1 MERTFEPMGVASMRF
16 ARSMPAASMRL
27 TWAGSFAPLAFATSA
42 GMRLS
47 STSVVLPEPD
57 TPVTAVRRP
66 RGIATS
72 SGFTVCSA
80 PVASSMLPCANT
92 SAAGTRSRTRTISSP
107 ERKPPINEA
116 GFASTSASV
125 PCATIRPPSAPAP
138 GPISTSQS
146 AAARM
151 RVSWSTMATELPS
164 ASRSR
169 ITSTSPSMLEGCR
182 PMDGSSSTYSTP
194 VVRLRT
200 ARASCTRWRSPVD
213 SVEPARS
220 SAR

>member
-16 ARSMPAASMRL
+16 ARSMPAASTRF
-27 TWAGSFAPLAFATSA
+27 TWEGSALPFAFAASA

-66 RGIATS
+66 RGMAVS

-80 PVASSMLPCANT
+80 PVASSMRPRANT
-92 SAAGTRSRTRTISSP
+92 SSAGMRSRTRTVSAP
-107 ERKPPINEA
+107 DRKPPMSEA
-116 GFASTSASV
+116 GFASTSASD
-125 PCATIRPPSAPAP
+125 PCATTRPPSAPAP

-146 AAARM
+146 AARRM
-151 RVSWSTMATELPS
+151 CASWSTMTTELPS
-164 ASRSR
+164 AMRSR
-169 ITSTSPSMLEGCR
+169 MTSMSPSMLDGCR